1 MSQKQIDSS
10 QRASTSRSKAQ
21 LLEDLSESR
30 IITKNLVY
38 VIGLSSSIANKEKLV
53 KHEYFGQYGTIIK
66 IVVNK
71 NRAYNQNSP
80 YGPSYS
86 AYVTFSKPS
95 EASIAILSLD
105 ETMVD
110 SHLIRASFGTTKY
123 CSFFLKNIE
132 CTNKDCLFL
141 HKIADENDII
151 KRGDLNSNRTIFAQ
165 QHSYAIAIADVY
177 NPEVKKKLLSSKKG
191 KTVFPS
197 PDLIYRSIFVIE
209 NDPNYHKSHSL
220 NNKSQKPK
228 PVDDKSKK
236 KLNNNMMVRKEMI
249 EKENGNYISDDENG
263 NEGEMEE
270 VKAKKNINL
279 ERKTGHK
286 LYLSRDKSRFD
297 FSKKNSQPN
306 EQIDVPLHIQ
316 TLINKKI
323 NLYKLTKYMHHQII
337 DQVLQNESLTNN
349 SNTNNT
355 NGSKDEWTQF
365 INDNTINHKDN
376 KTNDTQNIK
385 IDEYIKDFDKIN
397 SFIINKCTIKN

>member
-1 MSQKQIDSS
+1 
-10 QRASTSRSKAQ
+10 
-21 LLEDLSESR
+21 
-30 IITKNLVY
+30 
-38 VIGLSSSIANKEKLV
+38 
-53 KHEYFGQYGTIIK
+53 
-66 IVVNK
+66 
-71 NRAYNQNSP
+71 
-80 YGPSYS
+80 
-86 AYVTFSKPS
+86 
-95 EASIAILSLD
+95 
-105 ETMVD
+105 
-110 SHLIRASFGTTKY
+110 
-123 CSFFLKNIE
+123 
-132 CTNKDCLFL
+132 
-141 HKIADENDII
+141 
-151 KRGDLNSNRTIFAQ
+151 
-165 QHSYAIAIADVY
+165 
-177 NPEVKKKLLSSKKG
+177 
-191 KTVFPS
+191 
-197 PDLIYRSIFVIE
+197 
-209 NDPNYHKSHSL
+209 
-220 NNKSQKPK
+220 
-228 PVDDKSKK
+228 
-236 KLNNNMMVRKEMI
+236 MMVRKEMI

-323 NLYKLTKYMHHQII
+323 NLYKLAKYMHHQII